1 MVTELCPGG
10 NLRKFLRKSRVIS
23 DTKSSRPNYITST
36 LSYRQLLKLATDVA
50 NGMAHLSAQKV
61 FGDSLY
67 YVICVIE
74 RIHGKSPGKNVK
86 FKIQMMT
93 VNLIYSSRGVRI
105 RIVIYTVAR

>member
-1 MVTELCPGG
+1 MVTEFCPGG

-36 LSYRQLLKLATDVA
+36 LSYRELLKLATDVA

-74 RIHGKSPGKNVK
+74 RIGKSPGKNVK